1 MLPTICTVVKTTQ
14 GTDSAMKEHVVNKHD
29 ILARRRFLQLSAA
42 LGTGAVLS
50 ACGVS
55 AASAPTAEPTKAPEA
70 TATVALEASATVA
83 PEATVAATAAPVL
96 PPAPAAGP
104 VSAEAAGG
112 FDKLVELAKAEG
124 ELNVI
129 ALPRDW
135 LNYGAVIDSFVAKY
149 GIKVNELNPDAG
161 SGDEIAA
168 IKANAGNM
176 GPQAPDVID
185 VGFAFGPAAKDEKLV
200 QPYQVQTWKDIPDSL
215 KDADGHWYGAYY
227 GVLSFAVNKDIVKNA
242 PKGWSDLLKE
252 EYKGQFALTG
262 DPRSSNQAIQ
272 SIYSSALSNGGSLDN
287 ALPGL
292 EFFAKLKESGV
303 LVETMGNA
311 ALFTQGETP
320 IIPMW
325 SYLTLGMRDTAA
337 GNPEVEVIIPEPV
350 FGGVY
355 VQGISAYAPHPHAA
369 RLWQEH
375 LFSDEV
381 QLIWAKAYGV
391 PTRFASMLDA
401 KKVPAD
407 VLEKI
412 PAADLMAKAV
422 FPSLEQLTASKKVI
436 TEQWDTV
443 VKMEIKKKG

>member
-1 MLPTICTVVKTTQ
+1 MVQIPL
-14 GTDSAMKEHVVNKHD
+14 SKEHVVSKHD
-29 ILARRRFLQLSAA
+29 ILARRRFLKLSAA
-42 LGTGAVLS
+42 LGAGAVMT

-55 AASAPTAEPTKAPEA
+55 ATSAPTAEPIMAPEATATMAPEA
-70 TATVALEASATVA
+70 TATVAAEAT
-83 PEATVAATAAPVL
+83 ATVAAEATAEPVL

-104 VSAEAAGG
+104 LSAEAAGG

-215 KDADGHWYGAYY
+215 KDAEGYWYGAYY
-227 GVLSFAVNKDIVKNA
+227 GVLSFAVNKDIVTNT

-287 ALPGL
+287 AMPGL

-337 GNPEVEVIIPEPV
+337 GNPEVEVVIPEPV

-391 PTRFASMLDA
+391 PTRFASMLEA

-412 PAADLMAKAV
+412 PSADLMAKAI
-422 FPSLEQLTASKKVI
+422 FPTLDQLTASKKVI

-443 VKMEIKKKG
+443 VKMEIKKKD